1 MHTITINLDWFVYM
15 YFLIEYFFHAVCMD
29 LKMKQYY
36 LENGLIPTETEPKSK
51 DEIIYLEET
60 QNLNIQ
66 EDDWEEVMRPTNIYH
81 ITPTVSELDD
91 RTIEYLS
98 NLTKEIN
105 FEELCD
111 EQSGPL
117 EEELN
122 LTDLNTT
129 TSRECRNKQ
138 VNSEIEDQ
146 VDDIPTTKIADNL
159 QGKQRW
165 LVSVLGMEEEYIHVS
180 DGKRAW
186 INIGESV
193 YRINR
198 KDSLSL
204 EIERE
209 GKNIRVLKIEILEH
223 AVSSDYIIPDE
234 KIEYEAAAI

>member
-29 LKMKQYY
+29 LKMKHYY
-36 LENGLIPTETEPKSK
+36 LENGLIPIETESNT
-51 DEIIYLEET
+51 EEETIYLEET
-60 QNLNIQ
+60 YNLNIQ
-66 EDDWEEVMRPTNIYH
+66 EDDWEEVMCPTNIYH

-91 RTIEYLS
+91 RTIEYLT

-105 FEELCD
+105 SEELCD
-111 EQSGPL
+111 VQSQLL

-122 LTDLNTT
+122 LADLNATS
-129 TSRECRNKQ
+129 SREFRIKQ
-138 VNSEIEDQ
+138 VNSVTEVL
-146 VDDIPTTKIADNL
+146 VDEIPTTKIADNL

-165 LVSVLGMEEEYIHVS
+165 LVSVLGMEEDYIHVS
-180 DGKRAW
+180 DGKRVW
-186 INIGESV
+186 INIGERV
-193 YRINR
+193 HQINR

-204 EIERE
+204 EIVRE
-209 GKNIRVLKIEILEH
+209 GKNIRVSKIEILEH